1 MPGRL
6 TAFNRTVNRPAPASP
21 HAARWLLIAVSLL
34 LALAL
39 GWINGLGRLDQS
51 LMDSSAS
58 RQQRA
63 IDPDI
68 VIIAIDDASIAKL
81 GRWPWPRHYHADL
94 LARLQQA
101 RAVGLDLIL
110 SEADTHHPAND
121 QALAEA
127 MRQHGRVVMP
137 VFLANQ
143 GGLGQLT
150 LPLPSLAGSAAQ
162 LAHINTEL
170 DQDGLVRRVYLQE
183 GHAATPW
190 PHLALSLLDVA
201 GEAPSPLPGQALSS
215 AQRGNSKQWL
225 RNHAL
230 QLPLAGPAGTYPRYS
245 YADVL
250 AGKIAP
256 TIWQDKYVL
265 IGATAAGL
273 GDAYPTAMT
282 GPQSLMP
289 GVELI
294 ANTLDTLRNRHPL
307 RRAHAWENAA
317 LSVVAT
323 ALALLALQYLRPR
336 QALLAMV
343 LLLALVLAACELM
356 LSRWHIQF
364 APMSALLMVML
375 LYPLWS
381 WLRMEAA
388 LRYFAQQ
395 LDHIRREDPLLASL
409 PQEGAGLDMLD
420 KKMAALSHAVE
431 QLAHLRR
438 FVRDSL
444 DQLADCVL
452 VCDAQGRII
461 LANLAARHEL
471 GDDLNLGF
479 NAALEDDFGDG
490 SGQPLRELLASQFS
504 SQSSA
509 QNGQQNML
517 AHLFAA
523 QAASARVYDQR
534 GRELLLKSVPRHD
547 QAGKPIGWIVSLID
561 LSLIQAAQRQRDEAL
576 DFLSHDMRSPQSAI
590 LALLTL
596 HQSAHPEP
604 DAAQATL
611 FARIRNHAQRTL
623 QLADDFV
630 QLARAS
636 AAPLNIEQIDLYDL
650 LCETVDQFWEKAQ
663 LAGLN
668 INAICQLDNAGQAI
682 YPADRQMLGRALGNL
697 IENAL
702 KYGHSQRGI
711 DCSISRQ
718 HSGEI
723 VLAVQDY
730 GAGLDPAR
738 RDTLLAR
745 FGQLGKAQNGV
756 GLGLALVHTVAE
768 RHHGQLS
775 IDAQPGA
782 GACFALTLPAL

>member
-1 MPGRL
+1 MPGRFA
-6 TAFNRTVNRPAPASP
+6 AFNRPAHSSP

-94 LARLQQA
+94 LERLQHA
-101 RAVGLDLIL
+101 RAVGLDLVL
-110 SEADTHHPAND
+110 SEADAHHPAND
-121 QALAEA
+121 QALSQA

-170 DQDGLVRRVYLQE
+170 DRDGLVRSVYLQE

-190 PHLALSLLDVA
+190 PHLALSLLNVA
-201 GEAPSPLPGQALSS
+201 GEAPASLPGQALSS
-215 AQRGNSKQWL
+215 EQRGNSKLWL
-225 RNHAL
+225 RDHAL

-256 TIWQDKYVL
+256 SAWQGKYVL

-282 GPQSLMP
+282 GPQALMP

-307 RRAHAWENAA
+307 RRAQAWENAA
-317 LSVVAT
+317 FSVVAT
-323 ALALLALQYLRPR
+323 VLALLALQYLRPR

-356 LSRWHIQF
+356 LSRWHIQL
-364 APMSALLMVML
+364 APMAALLMVIL

-381 WLRMEAA
+381 WLRMEAT

-409 PQEGAGLDMLD
+409 PHEGAGLDMLD

-471 GDDLNLGF
+471 GDGLHVNLNIGL
-479 NAALEDDFGDG
+479 ADG
-490 SGQPLRELLASQFS
+490 SGQPLRELLASQFL
-504 SQSSA
+504 SQGTA
-509 QNGQQNML
+509 TQQSTQPDAL
-517 AHLFAA
+517 AHIFAT
-523 QAASARVYDQR
+523 QATTARVYDQR

-547 QAGKPIGWIVSLID
+547 QAGKPMGWIVSLID

-596 HQSAHPEP
+596 HQSAHPEL
-604 DAAQATL
+604 DAAQTML

-663 LAGLN
+663 LAGIN
-668 INAICQLDNAGQAI
+668 INAICQLDNDGQAI
-682 YPADRQMLGRALGNL
+682 YPADRQLLARALGNL

-702 KYGHSQRGI
+702 KYGHSPRGI

-718 HSGEI
+718 HSGDI

-730 GAGLDPAR
+730 GVGLDPAR

-745 FGQLGKAQNGV
+745 FGQLGKTQNGV

-775 IDAQPGA
+775 IDAQPGS
-782 GACFALTLPAL
+782 GACFSLVLPAVIDGNA